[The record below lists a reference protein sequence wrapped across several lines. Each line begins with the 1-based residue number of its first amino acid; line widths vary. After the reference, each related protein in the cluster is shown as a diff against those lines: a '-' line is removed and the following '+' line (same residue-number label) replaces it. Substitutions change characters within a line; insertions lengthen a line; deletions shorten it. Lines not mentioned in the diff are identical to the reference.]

1 MTTPTIHTPARVP
14 SASPTPQHF
23 QRAAAIAGGI
33 AMLEIA
39 AIFGFFYAWV
49 CSTLW
54 GLDAIDPRVAIAAM
68 QAMNES
74 VRNPVFFVSFF
85 LTPVALAAAALLAWV
100 SQAQR
105 SAFAFGAAAALYTVG
120 GIILTAT
127 FNVPWNEA
135 LGALTVPTSAQEA
148 ATIWRDYSGKW
159 QVTNLIRTIVS
170 GVCVLI
176 TAAGLMMLHRRVSDA
191 SPGR

>member
-1 MTTPTIHTPARVP
+1 
-14 SASPTPQHF
+14 
-23 QRAAAIAGGI
+23 
-33 AMLEIA
+33 
-39 AIFGFFYAWV
+39 
-49 CSTLW
+49 
-54 GLDAIDPRVAIAAM
+54 M
-68 QAMNES
+68 QAMNGS

-85 LTPVALAAAALLAWV
+85 LTPVAWPPRPCSRGW

-105 SAFAFGAAAALYTVG
+105 SASPGAAAALYTVG

-135 LGALTVPTSAQEA
+135 LGALTVPTSAGGRDHLG
-148 ATIWRDYSGKW
+148 RDYSGKW

-176 TAAGLMMLHRRVSDA
+176 TAAGLMMLGRRQ
-191 SPGR
+191 